1 MTVKYKERIKNKS
14 LEGYTSKPK
23 PTVAPITNVE
33 ESKPRSNKK
42 RFTEQEYRIHLE
54 ALDLKEEEIQMIL
67 QHRYHKVTI
76 GKDIPENV

>member
-1 MTVKYKERIKNKS
+1 MTVSYKETQKH
-14 LEGYTSKPK
+14 KPLQDYVAK
-23 PTVAPITNVE
+23 PL
-33 ESKPRSNKK
+33 RSNKK